1 MQITIDIEFLFRLD
15 NVSLW
20 ALVNRQMQYF
30 IEDELMIFI
39 KNTDIDLFN
48 SAPVELNIRNEIY
61 YNTFVCGKIR
71 WKILYQK
78 HADRYEVIRFITPQE
93 KDYYYFNR

>member
-1 MQITIDIEFLFRLD
+1 MQITIDIEFLFKLD

-30 IEDELMIFI
+30 IEDELMLFI
-39 KNTDIDLFN
+39 KNTDISLLQ

-71 WKILYQK
+71 
-78 HADRYEVIRFITPQE
+78 
-93 KDYYYFNR
+93 